1 MRKKAEDG
9 VSAKRGRPPKELDKK
24 QFEKL
29 CALQATLEEIAGFFD
44 CDENTV
50 NAWCNRVYGTT
61 FSEVFK
67 SKSAQ
72 GKLSLRRTQ
81 FKLAEKSAA
90 MAIFLGK
97 NMLGQTDKVEQ
108 VITEVEDLSPL
119 AALLKDDTDDVKD
132 DGKDNTDRVE

>member
-1 MRKKAEDG
+1 MADDVK
-9 VSAKRGRPPKELDKK
+9 AKRGRPPKELDKK

-50 NAWCNRVYGTT
+50 NAWCNRVYNAD
-61 FSEVFK
+61 FSVVFK

-97 NMLGQTDKVEQ
+97 NMLGQTDKIEQ
-108 VITEVEDLSPL
+108 TITEVEDLSTL
-119 AALLKDDTDDVKD
+119 ADMLRDDAPATQS
-132 DGKDNTDRVE
+132 DGQEGE